1 MKQREY
7 RILELLTERKR
18 IEVAAL
24 AREIGVSQVTVRKDL
39 DALEEKGFCF
49 VTVEQLMARQGIAPE
64 AGVIFPERP

>member
-1 MKQREY
+1 MTSISPPAEAAI
-7 RILELLTERKR
+7 RI
-18 IEVAAL
+18 V
-24 AREIGVSQVTVRKDL
+24 

>member
-24 AREIGVSQVTVRKDL
+24 AREIGPRLLEKVRL
-39 DALEEKGFCF
+39 CAPSGERS
-49 VTVEQLMARQGIAPE
+49 TARDGTMMGGSRYLTDRSIRE
-64 AGVIFPERP
+64 LRL